1 MVYYQCDWTQYSFD
15 EALMLSKLKMLNVTL
30 RFQKEYV
37 LF

>member
-15 EALMLSKLKMLNVTL
+15 EAMLSKLKMLNVTL